1 MFSKALILVVCSLL
15 SVLSA
20 SADAQGKPRSQAELI
35 ELREQ
40 KLRSEFLRK
49 SPWTT
54 DFNTAKN
61 TAQKRG
67 KLILAY
73 FTRSFA
79 PSPASQDLE
88 DRLFTTKEFENL
100 VRPVV
105 LFCHVNSKVAGDR
118 DQNLMQRFGGQ
129 GFPFVVALDETGLPI
144 AHFQESLSFEGF
156 KKFLQGQV
164 AGYASLRIKAER
176 KRGDKDAQA
185 EFLIRRIRLGHL
197 SPGQIQLALD
207 TADYLSAAQRKFIE
221 QGLAGLEIREILA
234 RIDDK
239 DPASF
244 NRAAERFVAMKKSGR
259 IPSGSQ
265 APIFWQVILGY
276 ADITEDP
283 VLFEEALQTLAKLP
297 GQKRTEQ
304 WMRRMQLRLR
314 ALQFMKGKRG
324 K

>member
-1 MFSKALILVVCSLL
+1 MFSKASILVVGSLL
-15 SVLSA
+15 SVLSG
-20 SADAQGKPRSQAELI
+20 STYAQEKPKSQADLI
-35 ELREQ
+35 ELRDQ
-40 KLRSEFLRK
+40 KLGSEFLGK

-54 DFNTAKN
+54 DFKIAKN
-61 TAQKRG
+61 TAKKQA

-88 DRLFTTKEFENL
+88 DRLFTTKEFGVL
-100 VRPVV
+100 ARPVV
-105 LFCHVNSKVAGDR
+105 LFCHVTSKVVGDP
-118 DQNLMQRFGGQ
+118 DQGLMRQFGGQ
-129 GFPFVVALDETGLPI
+129 GFPFVMALDERGLPI
-144 AHFQESLSFEGF
+144 AHFQESLSLEGF
-156 KKFLQGQV
+156 EKFLQGEV
-164 AGYASLRIKAER
+164 AGYASLRTKA
-176 KRGDKDAQA
+176 KSGDKNAQA

-197 SPGQIQLALD
+197 QPGQIQMALD
-207 TADYLSAAQRKFIE
+207 IADYLSAAQRKVIE

-259 IPSGSQ
+259 VPSGSQ
-265 APIFWQVILGY
+265 APVFWQVILAY
-276 ADITEDP
+276 ADTTEDP
-283 VLFEEALQTLAKLP
+283 ALFEEALQAIAKLP
-297 GQKRTEQ
+297 GKKEPEQ